1 MGGKVQGEGDYESAR
16 AYNKDTR
23 KFVDQNP
30 EAAVSKDP
38 GPIDEAALAKAK
50 AKSRG
55 GGQDERDLKIFERGT
70 EHPGRK
76 P

>member
-23 KFVDQNP
+23 EFVANNP
-30 EAAVSKDP
+30 DAAVAKNS
-38 GPIDEAALAKAK
+38 GPVDEAALAKAK
-50 AKSRG
+50 SKSKG
-55 GGQDERDLKIFERGT
+55 GGQDERDLKIFERGS
-70 EHPGRK
+70 EHSKQK